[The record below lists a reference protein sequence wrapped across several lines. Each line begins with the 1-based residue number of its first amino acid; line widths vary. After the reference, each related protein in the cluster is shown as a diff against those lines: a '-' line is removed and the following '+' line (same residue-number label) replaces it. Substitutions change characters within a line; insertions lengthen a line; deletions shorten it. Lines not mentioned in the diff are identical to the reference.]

1 MKKIRLK
8 HFLTYITTAFFVSS
22 SLIGCSANSN
32 ITDSQ
37 SDSSTQTESSSQAE
51 IATQE
56 RSRTETQPET
66 TNDTLDTETPITLTV
81 YGPSIFSNSGET
93 GAINAVTGET
103 TLGYEVIVERF
114 QELHPNVTLNIEP
127 IGWTDWRAAIQ
138 AAVLGGGIDV
148 ICHGGLI
155 PILCEPLQPYFD
167 ADPDFASSLYN
178 IPAYNTDEM
187 EGCLLNTPTVTSV
200 PHTLSPGFMILDKQI
215 FDHYGVAIPDE
226 SWTWD
231 TVVSL
236 AESLTGTDPVTGEQT
251 YGFLM
256 PQTGGTGMI
265 KNHLLTASA
274 YDAKVIEYGET
285 AKEST
290 VNFKTDAVRRD
301 FQTIA
306 DLAKFCSPDNIEGV
320 ETALTIQENNQAAMS
335 WTEGVVSTIQNINTL
350 GLQDRFLIFPLPVIE
365 EGEYAGNPSLYL
377 GDGNFAISKDSEHKD
392 WAWEFIKFMLTD
404 EVAIE
409 YTISNGGI
417 LNTAEGLSGIKE
429 VVGDEYTELIM
440 NVLEELPSDYNS
452 TTNAYYDN
460 VNFGA
465 MGSYLSSELREMI
478 KGNITVDQAI
488 ENTQKAVDDY
498 FSTLE

>member
-1 MKKIRLK
+1 MKKKSLK
-8 HFLTYITTAFFVSS
+8 SILACITATVFVSS
-22 SLIGCSANSN
+22 TLIGCSSTSNTAN
-32 ITDSQ
+32 SQ
-37 SDSSTQTESSSQAE
+37 SDSSSQAE
-51 IATQE
+51 TSSQSETTTQE
-56 RSRTETQPET
+56 KIETEPQTEVT
-66 TNDTLDTETPITLTV
+66 GNALDTETPITLTV
-81 YGPSIFSNSGET
+81 YGPSIFSDSGET
-93 GAINAVTGET
+93 GAINAITGET
-103 TLGYEVIVERF
+103 TMGYEVIIERF

-167 ADPDFASSLYN
+167 ADPDFAASLYN

-187 EGCLLNTPTVTSV
+187 EGSLLNTPTVTSV
-200 PHTLSPGFMILDKQI
+200 PYTLSPGFMVLDKQI

-285 AKEST
+285 ARDCT
-290 VNFKTDAVRRD
+290 VNFETDAVKRD

-306 DLAKFCSPDNIEGV
+306 DLAKFCSPDNTEGV
-320 ETALTIQENNQAAMS
+320 ETTLTIQENNQAAMS
-335 WTEGVVSTIQNINTL
+335 WVENVVSTIQNINTL
-350 GLQDRFLIFPLPVIE
+350 GLQDRFLVLSLPVIE
-365 EGEYAGNPSLYL
+365 EGEYAGDPSLYL

-417 LNTAEGLSGIKE
+417 LNTAEGLSDVKD
-429 VVGDEYTELIM
+429 VVGEEYTELIM
-440 NVLEELPSDYNS
+440 NVLEKLPSDYNS